1 MISIKYVGASWCRPC
16 KIVKPEVE
24 KLCER
29 FKIVLVIKD
38 FDDDLSE
45 SEQSEIIKLPSIFVY
60 DESAII
66 KVIVTN
72 HIEQLSNFLS
82 DAFGISKDE
91 DF

>member
-1 MISIKYVGASWCRPC
+1 MITIKYVGASWCRPC

-24 KLCER
+24 KLCSR
-29 FKIVLVIKD
+29 FKINLTIKD
-38 FDDDLSE
+38 FDEDLSE
-45 SEQSEIIKLPSIFVY
+45 KEQSEIIKLPSIFIY
-60 DESAII
+60 DECAIV

-72 HIEQLSNFLS
+72 HIEQLTNFLS